1 MIILDIG
8 RRGQGKTT
16 LALFMARRAARRFI
30 FDPRGL
36 VEQTPGDRLKT
47 SSPTTIAQG
56 VDRVVDD
63 QVPEIVITPTLEPQ
77 TAFNALINE
86 LYEWLKREPK
96 ASFTLVIDELRF
108 LPDLETAQFEWLLR
122 CSQPDRVHII
132 LTCHRPADI
141 PVNIRAIADQWL
153 IFRVTQEHDL
163 KVIAERSPRAA
174 AVARH
179 LQKREFVAWDDAEGD
194 YKVFKRPDQWFVP
207 LGQTIRP
214 LDDAEAT
221 LGFAADPKDKQGNL
235 LQS

>member
-16 LALFMARRAARRFI
+16 LAIYMARRSARRFI
-30 FDPRGL
+30 LDPRGL
-36 VEQTPGDRLKT
+36 VQQTPGDRLLS
-47 SSPTTIAQG
+47 SSPTLIAQG

-63 QVPEIVITPTLEPQ
+63 QVPELVITPTLNPQ
-77 TAFNALINE
+77 TAFDALVNE
-86 LYEWLKREPK
+86 LYEWLKRDPK

-141 PVNIRAIADQWL
+141 PVNVRAIADQWL

-174 AVARH
+174 MAARH
-179 LQKREFVAWDDAEGD
+179 LEKREFVAWDDATGE

-207 LGQTIRP
+207 LGVTVAP
-214 LDDAEAT
+214 LDDPEAT
-221 LGFAADPKDKQGNL
+221 LGFAADPHGPQRKL
-235 LQS
+235 FS

>member
-16 LALFMARRAARRFI
+16 LALYLARKSARRFV

-47 SSPTTIAQG
+47 SSPTLIAQG
-56 VDRVVDD
+56 VDRVVEG
-63 QVPEIVITPTLEPQ
+63 QIPELVITPILEPQ

-86 LYEWLKREPK
+86 LYEWLKRDPK
-96 ASFTLVIDELRF
+96 ASFALVIDELRF
-108 LPDLETAQFEWLLR
+108 LPDLETPQFEWLLR
-122 CSQPDRVHII
+122 CSQPDRVHVI

-141 PVNIRAIADQWL
+141 PVNVRAIADQWL

-163 KVIAERSPRAA
+163 KVIAERSQRAA
-174 AVARH
+174 AAARH
-179 LQKREFVAWDDAEGD
+179 LNKREFVAWDDASGEF
-194 YKVFKRPDQWFVP
+194 KVFRRPDQWFVP
-207 LGQTIRP
+207 LGVTVAT
-214 LDDAEAT
+214 LDDPETT

-235 LQS
+235 LQ